1 MTRIA
6 PPRPDGIR
14 RTLPPEAALRRALL
28 LGGGAAALSACAP
41 LGALETATVAP
52 SLYRLSPKST
62 FEEGLPKLRKVQIVI
77 EEPYAGASINTDRI
91 AVRPHPLQVEYF
103 PDARWVDRAPVMVQA
118 LLMES
123 LENADG
129 ELPVGRQAA
138 GLAGDYILL
147 AELRE
152 FQAEASGAAD
162 PAAPG
167 GAGAVEV
174 HVRLNLKL
182 MVEPEREIVGSATF
196 ARRIAAPSSELL
208 PVVET
213 FDLALGKCLRRAV
226 GWTLKTIAAH
236 EESRPPRIPGW

>member
-6 PPRPDGIR
+6 PPAPHRAPR
-14 RTLPPEAALRRALL
+14 ALPPEGALRRALM

-62 FEEGLPKLRKVQIVI
+62 FEEGLPKLRRVQVVI

-103 PDARWVDRAPVMVQA
+103 PNARWVDRAPVMVQA

-123 LENADG
+123 LENADPD
-129 ELPVGRQAA
+129 LPVGRQAA

-147 AELRE
+147 TELRE
-152 FQAEASGAAD
+152 FQGEAPAAPD

-167 GAGAVEV
+167 APRKVEV

-182 MVEPEREIVGSATF
+182 VAEPAREIIGAATF
-196 ARRIAAPSSELL
+196 ARKIEAPSTELL

-213 FDLALGKCLRRAV
+213 FDIALGKCLRRAV
-226 GWTLKTIAAH
+226 GWTIKTMAAH